1 MTQEELTQAIL
12 AAGDSAEER
21 SAEVGSARVDAEGN
35 AYRKLK
41 DRLDDKENHFDNK
54 ITGLHSDLGENPSIN
69 KTVWSE
75 FIGREINDERF
86 GAVVDGSTDEIQTW
100 EASRVFIQILCNRFL
115 VTADLF

>member
-75 FIGREINDERF
+75 FIGREINVEWF
-86 GAVVDGSTDEIQTW
+86 GVVWDGSSEDTQTS
-100 EASRVFIQILCNRFL
+100 ESAKECLHQIGVISF
-115 VTADLF
+115 VT